1 MLQMPSF
8 PMLCE
13 ARHTLHFGLL
23 RTRVKRSP
31 GCVLPRAAVDG
42 GNIKNNQLIAQ
53 QVRCCVLLG
62 NALRKALMLPQFANE
77 MLRFCMS
84 LTCQITMTIQGQCWS
99 MSQDFCAPPPSWCL
113 EGPKRS
119 IKEEHGSVHLCD
131 GNKQQRKRLG

>member
-31 GCVLPRAAVDG
+31 GWVLPRAAVDG
-42 GNIKNNQLIAQ
+42 GNIKNNQFIAQ
-53 QVRCCVLLG
+53 QVRCCVLHG
-62 NALRKALMLPQFANE
+62 NAPRKALMLPQFANE

-84 LTCQITMTIQGQCWS
+84 LTCQIPMTIQGQCWS
-99 MSQDFCAPPPSWCL
+99 MSQDFCAPHLYPHGAL
-113 EGPKRS
+113 KVQKEGSRRNTPVMVIYSR
-119 IKEEHGSVHLCD
+119 GR
-131 GNKQQRKRLG
+131 G